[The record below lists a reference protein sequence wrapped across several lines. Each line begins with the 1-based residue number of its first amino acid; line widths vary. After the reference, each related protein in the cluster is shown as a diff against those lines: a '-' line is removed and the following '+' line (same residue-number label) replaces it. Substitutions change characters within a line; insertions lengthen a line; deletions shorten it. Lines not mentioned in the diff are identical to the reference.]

1 MQSMKDCCC
10 CCRCRRCC
18 FRAGRDFAAFVEATV
33 SRCMPERL
41 TFVSTV
47 VRILWNILVI
57 FHGWLGR
64 FEAYII
70 EVLFLLVQ
78 FRTVFH
84 HPRIMK
90 IHSEIVRS
98 IQWWYLYWVIN
109 FKFFLQF
116 YWSKIDG
123 YFLFSWCLSWA
134 LRQWNDASATAHE
147 LLDYEFSSVGEFLT
161 VQILYLCT
169 NSSRPK
175 NISHVRKWY
184 CSFELSQGVYKNF
197 WINGCPSMQQ
207 SGELSKLFVT
217 LGFPISIFLWVYT
230 SRIRVCTRDSLNR
243 TISGVCTSFFPRSHL
258 RVSRTPRVLGLL
270 EELCP
275 KDTLCRETRQHA
287 PAFTF

>member
-1 MQSMKDCCC
+1 MVSNHTYLKIRVSTECLLHVCHPEIAVTNSVSKNFFLYIKGLLPRMQSMKDCCC
-10 CCRCRRCC
+10 CYRCRRCC
-18 FRAGRDFAAFVEATV
+18 FRGGRDFAAFVEATV
-33 SRCMPERL
+33 SRCMPEGL

-98 IQWWYLYWVIN
+98 IQCWYLYWVIN

-123 YFLFSWCLSWA
+123 KISFFSLMFLMSFSAMKWCFCHGSWA
-134 LRQWNDASATAHE
+134 SRLRI
-147 LLDYEFSSVGEFLT
+147 FLRAR
-161 VQILYLCT
+161 ILNST
-169 NSSRPK
+169 NSLLMYKFITPKKYFSREEMILFFRTLPG
-175 NISHVRKWY
+175 SV
-184 CSFELSQGVYKNF
+184 Q
-197 WINGCPSMQQ
+197 
-207 SGELSKLFVT
+207 KL
-217 LGFPISIFLWVYT
+217 
-230 SRIRVCTRDSLNR
+230 LN
-243 TISGVCTSFFPRSHL
+243 
-258 RVSRTPRVLGLL
+258 
-270 EELCP
+270 
-275 KDTLCRETRQHA
+275 
-287 PAFTF
+287 